1 VIRATDATE
10 ATEEIARS
18 HRHGARAGASKPC
31 VVAAA
36 PARARTCAAAETY
49 ARKGFGFHSMGLAC
63 GIVGL
68 PNVGKSTL
76 FNALSSA
83 KAEAANYPF
92 CTIEP
97 NVGVVTVPDTRLEA
111 LAAVVKPERILPAT
125 INFVDIA
132 GLVRGASKGEGLGNQ
147 FLSHIRECDAVMQ
160 VARCFDDDNIVHVEN
175 KVDPV
180 SDVQTITVELCL
192 KDLDTVQKRA
202 ERARKNS
209 KMHGKPGEIEKRA
222 LEVCEVLAKSLDDG
236 KPARL
241 VSFDDEMGQTLMA
254 EMQLLTTK
262 PTFYVANVDEG
273 SLADPTKNKH
283 FMALKAFADAEG
295 AKLVAIC
302 AAVEEQIAQLEV
314 ADRPDFLASAGL
326 TEPGLNILARTAFDL
341 LGLITYFTAGVQE
354 VRAWTIH
361 RGDRA
366 PQAAGVIHTDFE
378 KGFIKAEVIWWE
390 DFVAL
395 GGESRARE
403 KGKLGIEGKEYV
415 VRDGDVM
422 HFRFNV

>member
-1 VIRATDATE
+1 
-10 ATEEIARS
+10 
-18 HRHGARAGASKPC
+18 
-31 VVAAA
+31 
-36 PARARTCAAAETY
+36 
-49 ARKGFGFHSMGLAC
+49 MGLSC

-76 FNALSSA
+76 FNALSNA

-97 NVGVVTVPDTRLEA
+97 NVGVVALPDPRLDA
-111 LAAVVKPERILPAT
+111 LAKIVSPERILPAA

-147 FLSHIRECDAVMQ
+147 FLSHIRETDAVMQ
-160 VARCFDDDNIVHVEN
+160 VARCFDDPNVVHVEN

-180 SDVQTITVELCL
+180 SDVLTITTELCL

-209 KMHGKPGEIEKRA
+209 KMTGKPGEIEKRA
-222 LEVCEVLAKSLDDG
+222 AEVCEQLAKALDQA
-236 KPARL
+236 KPART
-241 VSFDDEMGQTLMA
+241 VSFEGDEPALAIVQEL
-254 EMQLLTTK
+254 QLLTMK
-262 PTFYVANVDEG
+262 PTFFVANVDEG
-273 SLADPTKNKH
+273 SLADPSKNKH
-283 FMALKAFADAEG
+283 YAALAAHAKAEG
-295 AKLVAIC
+295 AKIVAIC
-302 AAVEEQIAQLEV
+302 AAIEAQIAELDP
-314 ADRPDFLASAGL
+314 ADRPEFLASAGL
-326 TEPGLNILARTAFDL
+326 KEPGLNVLARTAFDL
-341 LGLITYFTAGVQE
+341 LGLITYFTAGPQE

-361 RGDRA
+361 RGDLA

-378 KGFIKAEVIWWE
+378 RGFIKAEVIWWE

-395 GGESRARE
+395 KGEAGARD
-403 KGKLGIEGKEYV
+403 KGKLAIQGKDYV

>member
-1 VIRATDATE
+1 
-10 ATEEIARS
+10 
-18 HRHGARAGASKPC
+18 
-31 VVAAA
+31 
-36 PARARTCAAAETY
+36 
-49 ARKGFGFHSMGLAC
+49 MGLSC

-76 FNALSSA
+76 FNALSAA

-97 NVGVVTVPDTRLEA
+97 NVGVVTVPDPRLDA
-111 LAAVVKPERILPAT
+111 LAKVVKPERVVPAT

-147 FLSHIRECDAVMQ
+147 FLAHIREVDAVMQ
-160 VARCFDDDNIVHVEN
+160 VVRCFEDPNVIHVEN
-175 KVDPV
+175 RVDPV
-180 SDVQTITVELCL
+180 ADVSTITTELCL
-192 KDLDTVQKRA
+192 KDLDTVQKRI
-202 ERARKNS
+202 ERARKNA
-209 KMHGKPGEIEKRA
+209 KVPGKVGETEKRA
-222 LEVCEVLAKSLDDG
+222 IEVCEALAKLLDDG

-241 VSFDDEMGQTLMA
+241 FSVADEPGQLIVK
-254 EMQLLTTK
+254 EMQLLTSK

-273 SLADPTKNKH
+273 SIGDPSANPH
-283 FMALKAFADAEG
+283 FRAMQTFAAAEG
-295 AKLVAIC
+295 AKVVAIC
-302 AAVEEQIAQLEV
+302 AAIESQIAELEP
-314 ADRPDFLASAGL
+314 ADRPDFLASVGL
-326 TEPGLNILARTAFDL
+326 EEPGLNVLARTAFDL
-341 LGLITYFTAGVQE
+341 LGLITYFTAGEKE

-361 RGDRA
+361 RGDKA

-390 DFVAL
+390 DWVAL
-395 GGESRARE
+395 GGEAKARE
-403 KGKLGIEGKEYV
+403 KGKLAIEGKEYV